1 MKKYILYSML
11 LALSVSSLTSCSE
24 DSLDDHSIIKSSQTE
39 DNAFDKWLTANYIN
53 PYNIRFEYRYDDNET
68 DMDYFNV
75 PADYDK
81 AVKLAHIVKYACIE
95 AYDAVGGVAF
105 TRNYFPKLIYTTGEF
120 EYRNNGTMILGT
132 AEGGRKIFLAG
143 TNKLD
148 TYGKTRD
155 GLNEYYLK
163 TIHHEFTHIL
173 NQTKD
178 YSPSFQFVTG
188 SSYLADDWSSDE
200 GETGYLTR
208 GFITAYSQY
217 SPTEDFAEMLSTYL
231 TNPQSKWD
239 SWMASAGTTGA
250 SLIGQ
255 KLEIVRNYMKDS
267 WHIDIDKLR
276 DQILRRED
284 DVVTGKVN
292 LTDLAV
298 K

>member
-105 TRNYFPKLIYTTGEF
+105 TRNYFPQLLYTTGEF

-148 TYGKTRD
+148 TYGSTRD

-178 YSPSFQFVTG
+178 YSPS
-188 SSYLADDWSSDE
+188 L
-200 GETGYLTR
+200 
-208 GFITAYSQY
+208 SQVH
-217 SPTEDFAEMLSTYL
+217 PIC
-231 TNPQSKWD
+231 
-239 SWMASAGTTGA
+239 WMTGA
-250 SLIGQ
+250 AMKARAVILLVVSSQPIHSTPQQRISPRCYQPISPILSQSG
-255 KLEIVRNYMKDS
+255 IV
-267 WHIDIDKLR
+267 
-276 DQILRRED
+276 
-284 DVVTGKVN
+284 G
-292 LTDLAV
+292 
-298 K
+298 